1 MNTAMPNNPNC
12 DNLRAV
18 GRDSSGGSLRSLIGK
33 VIADKY
39 QIRSVLGSGGMGTVF
54 EAQHT
59 SIGRIVAI
67 KILNP
72 EANNPVAV
80 KRFQQEAWAAGS
92 IGHPNLCEVS
102 DLGALPDGSPY
113 LVMERLYGE
122 TLSERLHR
130 ERRLPIGDAIDV
142 ALQMLAGLGVVH
154 QRGIVHRDIKPDNVF
169 LSSRTGFPTVTK
181 LLDFGVSK
189 VMPGGTVDEWDEK
202 SALTKTG
209 VVMGTPY
216 YVSPEQA
223 RALRDLDAR
232 TDLYSCGVVLYEALA
247 GELPFEAPHFNAL
260 LLRIVRGNPVLP
272 STLRPEIPRA
282 LEQVI
287 LTAMALDRNARYP
300 TAHDMARALE
310 AI

>member
-1 MNTAMPNNPNC
+1 
-12 DNLRAV
+12 
-18 GRDSSGGSLRSLIGK
+18 LIGK
-33 VIADKY
+33 VIAGKY
-39 QIRSVLGSGGMGTVF
+39 QVRSVLGSGGMGTVF
-54 EAQHT
+54 EAQHV

-122 TLSERLHR
+122 ALSERLQR
-130 ERRLPIGDAIDV
+130 ERRVPVGDGIDV
-142 ALQMLAGLGVVH
+142 ALQMLAGLSAVH
-154 QRGIVHRDIKPDNVF
+154 ERGIVHRDIKPDNVF
-169 LSSRTGFPTVTK
+169 LCARVGFPTVTK

-189 VMPGGTVDEWDEK
+189 VIAGATVGEWDDK

-223 RALRDLDAR
+223 RALRDLDSR
-232 TDLYSCGVVLYEALA
+232 TDIYSTGVVLYEALT
-247 GELPFEAPHFNAL
+247 GQLPFEAPHFNAL
-260 LLRIVRGNPVLP
+260 LLAIVRGNPVLP
-272 STLRPEIPRA
+272 RTLRPELPPA
-282 LEQVI
+282 LEHVI

-300 TAHDMARALE
+300 TARDMARALE

>member
-1 MNTAMPNNPNC
+1 M
-12 DNLRAV
+12 

-39 QIRSVLGSGGMGTVF
+39 QIRAVLGSGGMGTVF
-54 EAQHT
+54 EAQHV

-92 IGHPNLCEVS
+92 IGHPNLCEVF

-113 LVMERLYGE
+113 LVMERLVGE
-122 TLSERLHR
+122 TLSERLDR
-130 ERRLPIGDAIDV
+130 ERRLPIADGIAIVHSMLVGLDA
-142 ALQMLAGLGVVH
+142 VH
-154 QRGIVHRDIKPDNVF
+154 KRGIVHRDIKPENVF
-169 LSSRTGFPTVTK
+169 LAARAGFPTVTK

-189 VMPGGTVDEWDEK
+189 IMPGASTDDWDDK

-232 TDLYSCGVVLYEALA
+232 TDVYSCGVVLYEALT

-260 LLRIVRGNPVLP
+260 LLRIVRGNPAPP
-272 STLRPEIPRA
+272 SKLRPEIPPA
-282 LEQVI
+282 LETVI
-287 LTAMALDRNARYP
+287 LTAMALDRNGRYP
-300 TAHDMARALE
+300 TARDMARALE
-310 AI
+310 VI